1 MRRFRDLSVRTK
13 LTAIILVSSYL
24 ALLLATSALVFYE
37 AVTFRDRQ
45 LEELDTLAKVIA
57 SNSTVALAFGD
68 QTAAVEILSALRA
81 RSNIVAASIH
91 NSENQQFAFYLSED
105 ACREAPA
112 PGAVTDEGAFNPCL
126 VAGPQSSPRPE
137 EEGQVQAA
145 ARAPWD
151 PRIGGSYL
159 EDPGY
164 GLAEEYWSRSAPIEV
179 DGERMGTLYL
189 LSDLRDLRARLNWYA
204 TVSGSIFLISLL
216 IGYGLAHGLQG
227 IITRPILSL
236 SRTMKQVSRDKDYTL
251 RQKKV
256 NDDEI
261 GQLILG
267 FNAMLDGIQERD
279 QELLA
284 HREHL
289 ENLVEERTGRL
300 SETNR
305 SLRDTV
311 AALELAREKA
321 EAASRAKSDFLAN
334 MSHEIR
340 TPMNGVLGMA
350 EVLSNTDLNG
360 KQHRHVQILQRSAR
374 GLLRIIDEI
383 LDFSKIE
390 AGKLILDRVSFE
402 LHELVGD
409 VLELFSDSAHARGI
423 EMISSIH
430 GDVPATVEGDPDRLR
445 QILSNL
451 VSNAVKFTHQ
461 GEVTVIVSLLHEKSG
476 KVKIRFETRDTGIG
490 IAPERQE
497 KIFNYFSQ
505 ADSSTTRKYG
515 GTGLGLAIARE
526 LTALMR
532 GEIGVDSR
540 PGEGSTF
547 WFTAEFKGQPSR
559 KPVDAIGTK
568 MRTVRVLVVD
578 DNETNRPVLSEQLAS
593 WSVPHRC
600 ARDGQEAL
608 DFCRQAV
615 RGGEPFHVAL
625 LDLHMPGMD
634 GLALARAMEEDPATT
649 DMNRILLSSMYLGS
663 EREWQEAGIS
673 SSMKK
678 PLRRSQLYNLIVATV
693 ADRDQKGTQA
703 PANIDV
709 EENLVFDG
717 SLVLLAEDNVVNQE
731 VAREVLSAL
740 GCQVEVV
747 ESGQKVIE
755 AWTESVFDL
764 ILMDCQMPG
773 MDGYEATRTIRDR
786 EGCSDDEPIPIIAL
800 TAHALKGD
808 RTRCLAVGMNDYV
821 AKPFTKAEL
830 ATVLARWLPQA
841 KKSEPPPLSPPKPGS
856 RKRSSEEPISN
867 LALEEIRQLEE
878 GGATGMF
885 DRILQCYLEDSS
897 RLLSRVREASQDGDM
912 NTLRQVAHTLKSSS
926 AQVGA
931 SRLSDLCRQLE
942 ASGSGAEGTAAE
954 TLVHE
959 IHEEH
964 ETVRIALDEEL
975 RRSSV

>member
-1 MRRFRDLSVRTK
+1 MRRLRDLSVKTK
-13 LTAIILVSSYL
+13 LTAIILASSYL
-24 ALLLATSALVFYE
+24 ALLLATSALAFYE
-37 AVTFRDRQ
+37 AMTFRDRQ

-57 SNSTVALAFGD
+57 SNSTAALAFGD

-91 NSENQQFAFYLSED
+91 TRENQQFAYYLSED

-112 PGAVTDEGAFNPCL
+112 PGAVTEEVAFDPCL
-126 VAGPQSSPRPE
+126 VAAPQSSSRPE
-137 EEGQVQAA
+137 EKGQVPAA
-145 ARAPWD
+145 ERAPWD
-151 PRIGGSYL
+151 PRKGDSPL
-159 EDPGY
+159 EDPDY
-164 GLAEEYWSRSAPIEV
+164 GLAEQYWSRSAPIMM

-189 LSDLRDLRARLNWYA
+189 LSDLRDLRARLSWYA
-204 TVSGSIFLISLL
+204 TVSGSILLISLL

-236 SRTMKQVSRDKDYTL
+236 SRTVKQVSRYQDYSL
-251 RQKKV
+251 RQEKV

-267 FNAMLDGIQERD
+267 FNGMLDGIEERD
-279 QELLA
+279 QELVA

-289 ENLVEERTGRL
+289 TNLVEERTGKL

-305 SLRDTV
+305 ELRDTV
-311 AALELAREKA
+311 TALELARKGA

-390 AGKLILDRVSFE
+390 AGKLILDKVSFE

-409 VLELFSDSAHARGI
+409 VLGLFSDSAHARGI
-423 EMISSIH
+423 EMIFSIQE
-430 GDVPATVEGDPDRLR
+430 DVPSIVEGDPDRLR

-461 GEVTVIVSLLHEKSG
+461 GEVAVMVSLEHERG
-476 KVKIRFETRDTGIG
+476 ERVKIRFETRDTGIG
-490 IAPERQE
+490 IAPERQD

-505 ADSSTTRKYG
+505 ANSSTTRKYG

-526 LTALMR
+526 LTALMG

-559 KPVDAIGTK
+559 KPVGELRYE
-568 MRTVRVLVVD
+568 MQRVRVLVVD
-578 DNETNRPVLSEQLAS
+578 DNETNRTVLSEQLAS

-608 DFCRQAV
+608 EFCQQAV
-615 RGGEPFHVAL
+615 RGGEPYQIAL
-625 LDLHMPGMD
+625 LDFHMPGMD
-634 GLALARAMEEDPATT
+634 GLALARAMEKDPATR
-649 DMNRILLSSMYLGS
+649 DVNRILLSSVYLGS
-663 EREWQEAGIS
+663 DREWQEAGIS
-673 SSMKK
+673 SSVKK
-678 PLRRSQLYNLIVATV
+678 PLRKSQLYNLIVATV
-693 ADRDQKGTQA
+693 AGTDQKGRQGT
-703 PANIDV
+703 PEMDV
-709 EENLVFDG
+709 EQRLSFDG
-717 SLVLLAEDNVVNQE
+717 SRVLLAEDNVVNQE

-747 ESGQKVIE
+747 ESGQKVID
-755 AWTESVFDL
+755 AWTDFAFDL
-764 ILMDCQMPG
+764 IVMDCQMPG

-786 EGCSDDEPIPIIAL
+786 EGRNGYEPIPIIAL

-808 RTRCLAVGMNDYV
+808 RDKCLAVGMNDYL
-821 AKPFTKAEL
+821 AKPFTRAEL
-830 ATVLARWLPQA
+830 ASVLGRWLPRDNHQE
-841 KKSEPPPLSPPKPGS
+841 SPLSSPPEPGS
-856 RKRSSEEPISN
+856 RAASSEEPISN
-867 LALEEIRQLEE
+867 LALDEIRQLGE
-878 GGATGMF
+878 GGATGIL
-885 DRILQCYLEDSS
+885 DRVLHCYLEDSS
-897 RLLSRVREASQDGDM
+897 RLLSRVQEASQSGDVR
-912 NTLRQVAHTLKSSS
+912 TLREVAHTLKSSS

-931 SRLSDLCRQLE
+931 LRLSDLCRQLE
-942 ASGSGAEGTAAE
+942 AAGSSAEGSAAE

-959 IHEEH
+959 IHQEH
-964 ETVRIALDEEL
+964 ATVWIALDEEL
-975 RRSSV
+975 RRSGA